1 MAARATVLILALAA
15 GGLMPAV
22 DRTAAAAVDAG
33 SQPAGT
39 NNRPKVRIV
48 SLVPALTE
56 MLFAIG
62 AGPQVVGVSSFDE
75 FPAEVKKLPQVGAL
89 LDPDTERI
97 LALRPD
103 LVMVYG
109 SQTEQERQFQRAG
122 IQTFSYRHGGIDV
135 ILQTI
140 RDLGVASGRQAAAAA
155 VTRTLQARL
164 DGIRARVAGRRRP
177 AVLLVF
183 ERQPKTLREIYASG
197 GIGFLNE
204 ILTIA
209 GGRNVFE
216 AVTREAVQPS
226 TESLLTAAPEVVIEV
241 RARGMLEPGDDADD
255 RRAWATLSSLP
266 AVRRNRVHIL
276 NGQYL
281 VVPGPRLADAAE
293 TLARTLHPD
302 AFR

>member
-15 GGLMPAV
+15 GGLIPAV
-22 DRTAAAAVDAG
+22 DRAAAAAVNAG
-33 SQPAGT
+33 SQPAG
-39 NNRPKVRIV
+39 NNRPAARIV

-62 AGPQVVGVSSFDE
+62 AGPLVVGVSSFDE
-75 FPAEVKKLPQVGAL
+75 FPADVTKLPRVGAL

-97 LALRPD
+97 LTLRPD
-103 LVMVYG
+103 MVIVYG
-109 SQTEQERQFQRAG
+109 SQTEQERQFQRAC
-122 IQTFSYRHGGIDV
+122 IRTFSYRHGGIEV

-140 RDLGVASGRQAAAAA
+140 RDLGAATGRQAAA
-155 VTRTLQARL
+155 VTVTAELQARL
-164 DGIRARVAGRRRP
+164 DGIRARVAGRPRP
-177 AVLLVF
+177 RVLLVF

-197 GIGFLNE
+197 GAGFLNE
-204 ILTIA
+204 MLAIA
-209 GGRNVFE
+209 GGQNVFE
-216 AVTREAVQPS
+216 AIKRESVQPS
-226 TESLLTAAPEVVIEV
+226 TESLLAAAPEVVIEV
-241 RARGMLEPGDDADD
+241 RARGMLEPGGEAED

-281 VVPGPRLADAAE
+281 VVPGPRLADATEA
-293 TLARTLHPD
+293 LARTLHPD